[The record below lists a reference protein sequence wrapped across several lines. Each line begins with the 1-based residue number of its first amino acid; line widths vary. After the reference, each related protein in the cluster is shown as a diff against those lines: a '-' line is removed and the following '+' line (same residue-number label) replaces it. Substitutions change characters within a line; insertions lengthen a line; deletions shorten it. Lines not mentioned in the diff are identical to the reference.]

1 MAKRAPAKTSKT
13 THQKLIAAIE
23 ALPDEE
29 GWKDKV
35 RAAIADAF
43 RGSITAAPN
52 KAKTRAG
59 TNRRVAKGP
68 RRVRRL
74 KKY

>member
-1 MAKRAPAKTSKT
+1 MAKRSPSKT
-13 THQKLIAAIE
+13 TQEKLIAVVE
-23 ALPDEE
+23 ALPDED

-35 RAAIADAF
+35 RAAISDAF
-43 RGSITAAPN
+43 RGSISAAPN
-52 KAKTRAG
+52 EKSRAPR
-59 TNRRVAKGP
+59 NRRVAKGP